1 MRGGGWLVLVGL
13 LGLGVYAGLQ
23 QWPQIQ
29 ARFGVS
35 PSETLPAG
43 APAPAVVY
51 RWKDAQGN
59 VHFGDR
65 PNEPGAKRVELA
77 PLNTMKGMSRAEV
90 DSASNRHRPQPPKTT
105 LAHRKMPIACAGK
118 RPHAIW
124 LLNAWRPLFRVDLAL
139 CPYLALACVPRYR
152 SYVVEDKPCEDEP

>member
-29 ARFGVS
+29 ARFGLS

-65 PNEPGAKRVELA
+65 PDGPGAKRVELA
-77 PLNTMKGMSRAEV
+77 PLNTMKGMSRTEV
-90 DSASNRHRPQPPKTT
+90 DSALKPAQATAAQDDACPPEDAQCLRRKT
-105 LAHRKMPIACAGK
+105 APR
-118 RPHAIW
+118 
-124 LLNAWRPLFRVDLAL
+124 NLAL
-139 CPYLALACVPRYR
+139 ERMEAAVPR
-152 SYVVEDKPCEDEP
+152 